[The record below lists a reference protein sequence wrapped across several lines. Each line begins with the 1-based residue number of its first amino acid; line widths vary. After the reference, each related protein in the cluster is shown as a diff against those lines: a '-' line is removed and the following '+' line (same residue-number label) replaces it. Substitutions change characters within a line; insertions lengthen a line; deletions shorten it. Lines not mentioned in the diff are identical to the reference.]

1 MGLFSKKVDYDELY
15 RKLSSEKMAPEEARK
30 AEKELKKLAKSGDK
44 RGVIWR
50 PLTSVQIQSV
60 GSVNW
65 ATSEFEEAEHKYGIC
80 EEYVRVRSL
89 PIVFNLFNESYEK
102 YNDPKGAV
110 FVARAYEHGWGVEKN
125 HGKAV
130 EIIRETENYPK
141 DGTFF
146 VNSDLIKNA
155 YKEITGNEFPDSE
168 SSEQK
173 EKQAISD
180 AAKTQNKQPQSDINL
195 KRVEYDGGD
204 VYEGEILNGKRHG
217 HGTYTWSDGS
227 FYDGEWKDG
236 KKDGNGKQ
244 SHPDGSCYDG
254 GWKDDKMDGFGVLV
268 YSNQSRYE
276 GHWSE
281 GNENGHGMLTFANG
295 NSYDGEWKDGNEN
308 GHGIRKYINV
318 GVYDGEWKDGDEN
331 GHGIMKYINGDV
343 YDGEWKDGYE
353 NGHGTMTYANGDRY
367 DGEWKDGD
375 ENGHGMLT
383 FANGNSYDGDW
394 VNGEMNGNGI
404 YTYANGE
411 KYKVTCKEDEI
422 ISKEP
427 FETPKTSAAANQSN
441 QNPESEAAPSQPKSE
456 YKRIQYDGGDVGEK
470 SMSICD
476 ELKKQAEQTY
486 AEGIDKSIETAAAC
500 FRLCA
505 EGLSRFPD
513 DGGGSYPIQDISLL
527 IACSAVS
534 GGWNRTGSADRDR
547 MSERLK
553 LYVSNVNEL
562 CDDLP
567 LALTVPGFANIG
579 RNLMS
584 SPQISAFTEH
594 LTRLFQTLD
603 EHEKM
608 AVVTMHYLM
617 LYAVFEQWPQV
628 DVLKDAYENA
638 LVQPEEAYESPESN
652 TAEDF
657 EWEEFSSV
665 GELHEKILRPELFR
679 DPLDR
684 YLLNSCMYLEP
695 FVDEFHEEFAGGDY
709 AETKEIIA
717 EILGVESGELT
728 ESIELRIDFIRGF
741 TEKEY
746 LLAAMYSLVYDERTD
761 LAPYLANLACYLW
774 TDTGDG
780 DYLDPLLD
788 LFRISGEYDDDDST
802 WLCAILRLQEN
813 GNINDPLKPN
823 DDGSF
828 DDQFTDFDDV
838 FGDLLDKGYLPGSDG
853 KMYLSDSDDNGGDE
867 TEESDT
873 GDDVLLRYQ
882 NGDSYRGAAVGG
894 VREGFGAYFFAGG
907 GFYRGCF
914 HADNYEGYGMLDEG
928 NGRVYK
934 GLWKD
939 DKRCGYGEQTLESGS
954 KYFGWWKDNVYHGF
968 GRFVF
973 ASGSENVGE
982 FKNGKENGIFLIK
995 RDGEWYGYKWVDGEI
1010 IPSLDGALITYND
1023 GSGYVGQT
1031 VTEHRR
1037 GLTVRIRQGY
1047 GEYRFPGN
1055 SRNGSTNIYQGQ
1067 FSQDVPYGTGIRVD
1081 TTGEEPII
1089 LASDDFR
1096 GDSIPDGKCRA
1107 VRLTGV
1113 DSYEYAL
1120 FYEGGYRDGEAFGSG
1135 MLYVAGDSEN
1145 DHYRYRPYGLP
1156 IGSIVR
1162 CDHFDGG
1169 PTGAAIVTDEYGEM
1183 RYGRFVDGF
1192 WEPNK

>member
-1 MGLFSKKVDYDELY
+1 MGLFNKMTFWDALQLLDCDYLSPHLKK
-15 RKLSSEKMAPEEARK
+15 KIIK
-30 AEKELKKLAKSGDK
+30 AESNFTEEEKTACYIMYSLHKGDCGLALSFIN
-44 RGVIWR
+44 R
-50 PLTSVQIQSV
+50 
-60 GSVNW
+60 
-65 ATSEFEEAEHKYGIC
+65 AEHG
-80 EEYVRVRSL
+80 EELIPEIMMALFTHVAVRTFRAA
-89 PIVFNLFNESYEK
+89 YEK
-102 YNDPKGAV
+102 EPSNPDYIA
-110 FVARAYEHGWGVEKN
+110 FFAFAYEIGFYDCEKD
-125 HGKAV
+125 HAKAV
-130 EIIRETENYPK
+130 EFADLLRFTDADGALVKYALKKIFPEETHNGSTA
-141 DGTFF
+141 DDN
-146 VNSDLIKNA
+146 VRKNA
-155 YKEITGNEFPDSE
+155 TANTEPTSTAVPTSAKDASNKSEPQGEFKRIEI
-168 SSEQK
+168 
-173 EKQAISD
+173 
-180 AAKTQNKQPQSDINL
+180 
-195 KRVEYDGGD
+195 DGD
-204 VYEGEILNGKRHG
+204 LFEGYFLNGKKNGRG
-217 HGTYTWSDGS
+217 KYTWANGNVYDGNWVDGKCTGKGRISWSSGAS
-227 FYDGEWKDG
+227 FDGEWKDNQMSEG
-236 KKDGNGKQ
+236 KYSYADGSVYEGSFKNGKR
-244 SHPDGSCYDG
+244 DGYG
-254 GWKDDKMDGFGVLV
+254 KRI
-268 YSNQSRYE
+268 Y
-276 GHWSE
+276 
-281 GNENGHGMLTFANG
+281 
-295 NSYDGEWKDGNEN
+295 
-308 GHGIRKYINV
+308 
-318 GVYDGEWKDGDEN
+318 KDGDKYEGRWQSGSRN
-331 GHGIMKYINGDV
+331 GKGVYTWADGDV
-343 YDGEWKDGYE
+343 YDGEWKDDKRCGVGRMVMYGKAGPDALNAGE
-353 NGHGTMTYANGDRY
+353 VFIKYSY
-367 DGEWKDGD
+367 DGEWLDNR
-375 ENGHGMLT
+375 EHGHGICREGKGTVAGMDKVYE
-383 FANGNSYDGDW
+383 GEW
-394 VNGEMNGNGI
+394 VNGKKCGRFVWHFLHRDGETGKSYIDFYEDGNLIETCIPYDESIKTVEDARRAKALADGKSSSTTPV
-404 YTYANGE
+404 YTN
-411 KYKVTCKEDEI
+411 
-422 ISKEP
+422 SSP
-427 FETPKTSAAANQSN
+427 AAA
-441 QNPESEAAPSQPKSE
+441 
-456 YKRIQYDGGDVGEK
+456 
-470 SMSICD
+470 
-476 ELKKQAEQTY
+476 
-486 AEGIDKSIETAAAC
+486 
-500 FRLCA
+500 
-505 EGLSRFPD
+505 
-513 DGGGSYPIQDISLL
+513 QD
-527 IACSAVS
+527 
-534 GGWNRTGSADRDR
+534 SAD
-547 MSERLK
+547 
-553 LYVSNVNEL
+553 
-562 CDDLP
+562 
-567 LALTVPGFANIG
+567 
-579 RNLMS
+579 
-584 SPQISAFTEH
+584 
-594 LTRLFQTLD
+594 
-603 EHEKM
+603 
-608 AVVTMHYLM
+608 
-617 LYAVFEQWPQV
+617 
-628 DVLKDAYENA
+628 
-638 LVQPEEAYESPESN
+638 

-665 GELHEKILRPELFR
+665 GELHEKLLRPELFR

-728 ESIELRIDFIRGF
+728 ESIERRLDFIRGF

-828 DDQFTDFDDV
+828 DDQFAYFDDV

-873 GDDVLLRYQ
+873 GDNVLLRYQ

-914 HADNYEGYGMLDEG
+914 HADNFEGYGMLDEG

-939 DKRCGYGEQTLESGS
+939 NKRCGYGEQTFESGS
-954 KYFGWWKDNVYHGF
+954 KYFGWWKDNDYHGF

-982 FKNGKENGIFLIK
+982 FKNGNENGIFLIK

-1010 IPSLDGALITYND
+1010 TPSLDGALITYND

-1081 TTGEEPII
+1081 TTGEEPVI

-1113 DSYEYAL
+1113 DSYKYAL
-1120 FYEGGYRDGEAFGSG
+1120 FYEGGYRDGGAFGSG
-1135 MLYVAGDSEN
+1135 MLYVVGDSEN

>member
-1 MGLFSKKVDYDELY
+1 MGLFNKMTFWDALQLLDCDYLSPHLKK
-15 RKLSSEKMAPEEARK
+15 KIIK
-30 AEKELKKLAKSGDK
+30 AESNFTEEEKTACYIMYSLHKGDCGLALSFIN
-44 RGVIWR
+44 R
-50 PLTSVQIQSV
+50 
-60 GSVNW
+60 
-65 ATSEFEEAEHKYGIC
+65 AEHG
-80 EEYVRVRSL
+80 EELIPEIMMALFTHVAVRTFRAA
-89 PIVFNLFNESYEK
+89 YEK
-102 YNDPKGAV
+102 EPSNPDYIA
-110 FVARAYEHGWGVEKN
+110 FFAFAYEIGFYDCEKD
-125 HGKAV
+125 HAKAV
-130 EIIRETENYPK
+130 EFADLLRFTDADGALVKYALKKIFPEETHNGSTA
-141 DGTFF
+141 DDN
-146 VNSDLIKNA
+146 VRKNA
-155 YKEITGNEFPDSE
+155 TANTEPTSTAVPTSAKDASNKSEPQGEFKRIEI
-168 SSEQK
+168 
-173 EKQAISD
+173 
-180 AAKTQNKQPQSDINL
+180 
-195 KRVEYDGGD
+195 DGD
-204 VYEGEILNGKRHG
+204 LFEGYFLNGKKNGRG
-217 HGTYTWSDGS
+217 KYTWANGNVYDGNWVDGKCTGKGRISWSSGAS
-227 FYDGEWKDG
+227 FDGEWKDNQMSEG
-236 KKDGNGKQ
+236 KYSYADGSVYEGSFKNGKR
-244 SHPDGSCYDG
+244 DGYG
-254 GWKDDKMDGFGVLV
+254 KRI
-268 YSNQSRYE
+268 Y
-276 GHWSE
+276 
-281 GNENGHGMLTFANG
+281 
-295 NSYDGEWKDGNEN
+295 
-308 GHGIRKYINV
+308 
-318 GVYDGEWKDGDEN
+318 KDGDKYEGRWQSGSRN
-331 GHGIMKYINGDV
+331 GKGVYTWADGDV
-343 YDGEWKDGYE
+343 YDGEWKDDKRCGVGRMVMYGKAGPDALNAGE
-353 NGHGTMTYANGDRY
+353 VFIKYSY
-367 DGEWKDGD
+367 DGEWLDNR
-375 ENGHGMLT
+375 EHGHGICREGKGTVAGMDKVYE
-383 FANGNSYDGDW
+383 GEW
-394 VNGEMNGNGI
+394 VNGKKCGRFVWHFLHRDGETGKSYIDFYEDGNLIETCIPYDESIKTVEDARRAKALADGKSSSTTPV
-404 YTYANGE
+404 YTN
-411 KYKVTCKEDEI
+411 
-422 ISKEP
+422 SSP
-427 FETPKTSAAANQSN
+427 AAA
-441 QNPESEAAPSQPKSE
+441 
-456 YKRIQYDGGDVGEK
+456 
-470 SMSICD
+470 
-476 ELKKQAEQTY
+476 
-486 AEGIDKSIETAAAC
+486 
-500 FRLCA
+500 
-505 EGLSRFPD
+505 
-513 DGGGSYPIQDISLL
+513 QD
-527 IACSAVS
+527 
-534 GGWNRTGSADRDR
+534 SAD
-547 MSERLK
+547 
-553 LYVSNVNEL
+553 
-562 CDDLP
+562 
-567 LALTVPGFANIG
+567 
-579 RNLMS
+579 
-584 SPQISAFTEH
+584 
-594 LTRLFQTLD
+594 
-603 EHEKM
+603 
-608 AVVTMHYLM
+608 
-617 LYAVFEQWPQV
+617 
-628 DVLKDAYENA
+628 
-638 LVQPEEAYESPESN
+638 

-665 GELHEKILRPELFR
+665 GELHEKLLRPELFR

-728 ESIELRIDFIRGF
+728 ESIERRLDFIRGF

-828 DDQFTDFDDV
+828 DDQFAYFDDV

-873 GDDVLLRYQ
+873 GDNVLLRYQ

-914 HADNYEGYGMLDEG
+914 HADNFEGYGMLDEG

-939 DKRCGYGEQTLESGS
+939 NKRCGYGEQTFESGS
-954 KYFGWWKDNVYHGF
+954 KYFGWWKDNDYHGF

-982 FKNGKENGIFLIK
+982 FKNGNENGIFLIK

-1010 IPSLDGALITYND
+1010 TPSLDGALITYND

-1113 DSYEYAL
+1113 DSYKYAL

>member
-1 MGLFSKKVDYDELY
+1 MGLFNKMTFWDALQLLDCDYLSPHLKK
-15 RKLSSEKMAPEEARK
+15 KIIK
-30 AEKELKKLAKSGDK
+30 AESNFTEEEKTACYIMYSLHKGDCGLALSFIN
-44 RGVIWR
+44 R
-50 PLTSVQIQSV
+50 
-60 GSVNW
+60 
-65 ATSEFEEAEHKYGIC
+65 AEHG
-80 EEYVRVRSL
+80 EELIPEIMMALFTHVAVRTFRAA
-89 PIVFNLFNESYEK
+89 YEK
-102 YNDPKGAV
+102 EPSNPDYIA
-110 FVARAYEHGWGVEKN
+110 FFAFAYEIGFYDCEKD
-125 HGKAV
+125 HAKAV
-130 EIIRETENYPK
+130 EFADLLRFTDADGALVKYALKKIFPEETHNGSTA
-141 DGTFF
+141 DDN
-146 VNSDLIKNA
+146 VRKNA
-155 YKEITGNEFPDSE
+155 TANTEPTSTAVPTSAKDASNKSEPQGEFKRIEI
-168 SSEQK
+168 
-173 EKQAISD
+173 
-180 AAKTQNKQPQSDINL
+180 
-195 KRVEYDGGD
+195 DGD
-204 VYEGEILNGKRHG
+204 LFEGYFLNGKKNGRG
-217 HGTYTWSDGS
+217 KYTWANGNVYDGNWVDGKCTGKGRISWSSGAS
-227 FYDGEWKDG
+227 FDGEWKDNQMSEG
-236 KKDGNGKQ
+236 KYSYADGSVYEGSFKNGKR
-244 SHPDGSCYDG
+244 DGYG
-254 GWKDDKMDGFGVLV
+254 KRI
-268 YSNQSRYE
+268 Y
-276 GHWSE
+276 
-281 GNENGHGMLTFANG
+281 
-295 NSYDGEWKDGNEN
+295 
-308 GHGIRKYINV
+308 
-318 GVYDGEWKDGDEN
+318 KDGDKYEGRWQSGSRN
-331 GHGIMKYINGDV
+331 GKGVYTWADGDV
-343 YDGEWKDGYE
+343 YDGEWKDDKRCGVGRMVMYGKAGPDALNAGE
-353 NGHGTMTYANGDRY
+353 VFIKYSY
-367 DGEWKDGD
+367 DGEWLDNR
-375 ENGHGMLT
+375 EHGHGICREGKGTVAGMDKVYE
-383 FANGNSYDGDW
+383 GEW
-394 VNGEMNGNGI
+394 VNGKKCGRFVWHFLHRDGETGKSYIDFYEDGNLIETCIPYDESIKTVEDARRAKALADGKSSSTTPV
-404 YTYANGE
+404 YTN
-411 KYKVTCKEDEI
+411 
-422 ISKEP
+422 SSP
-427 FETPKTSAAANQSN
+427 AAA
-441 QNPESEAAPSQPKSE
+441 
-456 YKRIQYDGGDVGEK
+456 
-470 SMSICD
+470 
-476 ELKKQAEQTY
+476 
-486 AEGIDKSIETAAAC
+486 
-500 FRLCA
+500 
-505 EGLSRFPD
+505 
-513 DGGGSYPIQDISLL
+513 QD
-527 IACSAVS
+527 
-534 GGWNRTGSADRDR
+534 SAD
-547 MSERLK
+547 
-553 LYVSNVNEL
+553 
-562 CDDLP
+562 
-567 LALTVPGFANIG
+567 
-579 RNLMS
+579 
-584 SPQISAFTEH
+584 
-594 LTRLFQTLD
+594 
-603 EHEKM
+603 
-608 AVVTMHYLM
+608 
-617 LYAVFEQWPQV
+617 
-628 DVLKDAYENA
+628 
-638 LVQPEEAYESPESN
+638 

-665 GELHEKILRPELFR
+665 GELHEKLLRPELFR

-813 GNINDPLKPN
+813 GNINDSLKPN

-828 DDQFTDFDDV
+828 DDQFADFDDV

-873 GDDVLLRYQ
+873 GDNVLLRYQ

-914 HADNYEGYGMLDEG
+914 HADNIEGYGMLDEG

-939 DKRCGYGEQTLESGS
+939 DKRCGYGEQTFESGS

-982 FKNGKENGIFLIK
+982 FKNGNENGIFLIK

-1010 IPSLDGALITYND
+1010 TPSLDGALITYND

-1081 TTGEEPII
+1081 TTGEEPVI

-1113 DSYEYAL
+1113 DSYKYAL

-1135 MLYVAGDSEN
+1135 MLYVVGDSEN

>member
-1 MGLFSKKVDYDELY
+1 MGLFNKMTFWDALQLLDCDYLSPHLKK
-15 RKLSSEKMAPEEARK
+15 KIIK
-30 AEKELKKLAKSGDK
+30 AESNFTEEEKTACYIMYSLHKGDCGLALSFIN
-44 RGVIWR
+44 R
-50 PLTSVQIQSV
+50 
-60 GSVNW
+60 
-65 ATSEFEEAEHKYGIC
+65 AEHG
-80 EEYVRVRSL
+80 EELIPEIMMALFTHVAVRTFRAA
-89 PIVFNLFNESYEK
+89 YEK
-102 YNDPKGAV
+102 EPSNPDYIA
-110 FVARAYEHGWGVEKN
+110 FFAFAYEIGFYDCEKD
-125 HGKAV
+125 HAKAV
-130 EIIRETENYPK
+130 EFADLLRFTDADGALVKYALKKIFPEETHNGSTA
-141 DGTFF
+141 DDN
-146 VNSDLIKNA
+146 VRKNA
-155 YKEITGNEFPDSE
+155 TANTEPTSTAVPTSAKDASNKSEPQGEFKRIEI
-168 SSEQK
+168 
-173 EKQAISD
+173 
-180 AAKTQNKQPQSDINL
+180 
-195 KRVEYDGGD
+195 DGD
-204 VYEGEILNGKRHG
+204 LFEGYFLNGKKNGRG
-217 HGTYTWSDGS
+217 KYTWANGNVYDGNWVDGKCTGKGRISWSSGAS
-227 FYDGEWKDG
+227 FDGEWKDNQMSEG
-236 KKDGNGKQ
+236 KYSYADGSVYEGSFKNGKR
-244 SHPDGSCYDG
+244 DGYG
-254 GWKDDKMDGFGVLV
+254 KRI
-268 YSNQSRYE
+268 Y
-276 GHWSE
+276 
-281 GNENGHGMLTFANG
+281 
-295 NSYDGEWKDGNEN
+295 
-308 GHGIRKYINV
+308 
-318 GVYDGEWKDGDEN
+318 KDGDKYEGRWQSGSRN
-331 GHGIMKYINGDV
+331 GKGVYTWADGDV
-343 YDGEWKDGYE
+343 YDGEWKDDKRCGVGRMVMYGKAGPDALNAGE
-353 NGHGTMTYANGDRY
+353 VFIKYSY
-367 DGEWKDGD
+367 DGEWLDNR
-375 ENGHGMLT
+375 EHGHGICREGKGTVAGMDKVYE
-383 FANGNSYDGDW
+383 GEW
-394 VNGEMNGNGI
+394 VNGKKCGRFVWHFLHRDGETGKSYIDFYEDGNLIETCIPYDESIKTVEDARRARALADGKSSSTTPV
-404 YTYANGE
+404 YTN
-411 KYKVTCKEDEI
+411 
-422 ISKEP
+422 SSP
-427 FETPKTSAAANQSN
+427 AAA
-441 QNPESEAAPSQPKSE
+441 
-456 YKRIQYDGGDVGEK
+456 
-470 SMSICD
+470 
-476 ELKKQAEQTY
+476 
-486 AEGIDKSIETAAAC
+486 
-500 FRLCA
+500 
-505 EGLSRFPD
+505 
-513 DGGGSYPIQDISLL
+513 QD
-527 IACSAVS
+527 
-534 GGWNRTGSADRDR
+534 SAD
-547 MSERLK
+547 
-553 LYVSNVNEL
+553 
-562 CDDLP
+562 
-567 LALTVPGFANIG
+567 
-579 RNLMS
+579 
-584 SPQISAFTEH
+584 
-594 LTRLFQTLD
+594 
-603 EHEKM
+603 
-608 AVVTMHYLM
+608 
-617 LYAVFEQWPQV
+617 
-628 DVLKDAYENA
+628 
-638 LVQPEEAYESPESN
+638 

-657 EWEEFSSV
+657 EWEKFSSV
-665 GELHEKILRPELFR
+665 GELHEKLLRPELFR

-788 LFRISGEYDDDDST
+788 LFRLSGEYDDDDST

-828 DDQFTDFDDV
+828 DDQFADFDDV
-838 FGDLLDKGYLPGSDG
+838 FGDLLDYGYLPGSDG

-873 GDDVLLRYQ
+873 GDNVLLRYQ

-914 HADNYEGYGMLDEG
+914 HAENFEGYGMLDEG

-939 DKRCGYGEQTLESGS
+939 NKRCGYGEQTFESGS

-1081 TTGEEPII
+1081 TTGEEPVI

-1113 DSYEYAL
+1113 DSYKYAL

>member
-1 MGLFSKKVDYDELY
+1 MGLFNKMTFWDALQLLDCDYLSPHLKK
-15 RKLSSEKMAPEEARK
+15 KIIK
-30 AEKELKKLAKSGDK
+30 AESNFTEEEKTACYIMYSLHKGDCGLALSFIN
-44 RGVIWR
+44 R
-50 PLTSVQIQSV
+50 
-60 GSVNW
+60 
-65 ATSEFEEAEHKYGIC
+65 AEHG
-80 EEYVRVRSL
+80 EELIPEIMMALFTHVAVRTFRAA
-89 PIVFNLFNESYEK
+89 YEK
-102 YNDPKGAV
+102 EPSNPDYIA
-110 FVARAYEHGWGVEKN
+110 FFAFAYEIGFYDCEKD
-125 HGKAV
+125 HAKAV
-130 EIIRETENYPK
+130 EFADLLRFTDADGALVKYALKKIFPEETHNGSTA
-141 DGTFF
+141 DDN
-146 VNSDLIKNA
+146 VRKNA
-155 YKEITGNEFPDSE
+155 TANTEPTSTAVPTSAKDASNKSEPQGEFKRIEI
-168 SSEQK
+168 
-173 EKQAISD
+173 
-180 AAKTQNKQPQSDINL
+180 
-195 KRVEYDGGD
+195 DGD
-204 VYEGEILNGKRHG
+204 LFEGYFLNGKKNGRG
-217 HGTYTWSDGS
+217 KYTWANGNVYDGNWVDGKCTGKGRISWSSGAS
-227 FYDGEWKDG
+227 FDGEWKDNQMSEG
-236 KKDGNGKQ
+236 KYSYADGSVYEGSFKNGKR
-244 SHPDGSCYDG
+244 DGYGKRIYTSG
-254 GWKDDKMDGFGVLV
+254 DK
-268 YSNQSRYE
+268 YE
-276 GHWSE
+276 GRWQS
-281 GNENGHGMLTFANG
+281 GSRNG
-295 NSYDGEWKDGNEN
+295 K
-308 GHGIRKYINV
+308 
-318 GVYDGEWKDGDEN
+318 GVYTWAD
-331 GHGIMKYINGDV
+331 GDV
-343 YDGEWKDGYE
+343 YDGEWKDDKRCGVGRMVMYGKAGPDALNAGE
-353 NGHGTMTYANGDRY
+353 VFIKYSY
-367 DGEWKDGD
+367 DGEWLDNR
-375 ENGHGMLT
+375 EHGHGICREGKGTVAGMDKVYE
-383 FANGNSYDGDW
+383 GEW
-394 VNGEMNGNGI
+394 VNGKKCGRFVWHFLHRDGETGKSYIDFYEDGNLIETCIPYDESIKTVEDARRAKALADGKSSSTTPV
-404 YTYANGE
+404 YTN
-411 KYKVTCKEDEI
+411 
-422 ISKEP
+422 SSP
-427 FETPKTSAAANQSN
+427 AAA
-441 QNPESEAAPSQPKSE
+441 
-456 YKRIQYDGGDVGEK
+456 
-470 SMSICD
+470 
-476 ELKKQAEQTY
+476 
-486 AEGIDKSIETAAAC
+486 
-500 FRLCA
+500 
-505 EGLSRFPD
+505 
-513 DGGGSYPIQDISLL
+513 QD
-527 IACSAVS
+527 
-534 GGWNRTGSADRDR
+534 SAD
-547 MSERLK
+547 
-553 LYVSNVNEL
+553 
-562 CDDLP
+562 
-567 LALTVPGFANIG
+567 
-579 RNLMS
+579 
-584 SPQISAFTEH
+584 
-594 LTRLFQTLD
+594 
-603 EHEKM
+603 
-608 AVVTMHYLM
+608 
-617 LYAVFEQWPQV
+617 
-628 DVLKDAYENA
+628 
-638 LVQPEEAYESPESN
+638 

-665 GELHEKILRPELFR
+665 GELHEKLLRPELFR

-802 WLCAILRLQEN
+802 CLCAILRLQEN

-828 DDQFTDFDDV
+828 DDQFAYFDDV

-873 GDDVLLRYQ
+873 GDNVLLRYQ

-914 HADNYEGYGMLDEG
+914 HADNFEGYGMLDEG

-939 DKRCGYGEQTLESGS
+939 NKRCGYGEQTFESGS

-982 FKNGKENGIFLIK
+982 FKNGNENGIFLIK

-1113 DSYEYAL
+1113 DSYKYAL

-1135 MLYVAGDSEN
+1135 MLYVVGDSEN